1 MDVMT
6 VHLISTPDEASLAV
20 LRGNLDT
27 AVSLTFGADV
37 PANTHILIGGRPS
50 RQQLMASPALQ
61 ALVIPWAGLP
71 GETHTLLADFPHL
84 TVHNLH
90 HNAIPVA
97 ETAVMLLLAAAK
109 LTLPY
114 DQALRHHDWRP
125 RYQRPS
131 PALLLH
137 GKTAVILGYG
147 AIGQEV
153 GRLCQALGM
162 AVIGTRR
169 RVETPVSKNDVTI
182 YPISALA
189 TLLSRADALM
199 ICLPHTPETEGLIG
213 ARELALLPATAVLV
227 NVGRG
232 AIVAEAALY
241 QALQER
247 RLHAAGL
254 DVWYTYPPDEA
265 ARAHTPPAAY
275 PFHELDNVVMS
286 PHRAGHSDQTERL
299 RMTHLAA
306 LLNTAVQGQPMPN
319 RIDLQWGY

>member
-1 MDVMT
+1 MT

-20 LRGNLDT
+20 LRANLDT
-27 AVSLTFGADV
+27 AVSLTFGTDV
-37 PANTHILIGGRPS
+37 PANTHILVGGRPS

-71 GETHTLLADFPHL
+71 GETRTLLADFPHL

-109 LTLPY
+109 LTIPY
-114 DQALRHHDWRP
+114 DQALRRHDWHL

-147 AIGQEV
+147 AIGKEV

-162 AVIGTRR
+162 MVAGIRR
-169 RVETPVSKNDVTI
+169 QVDTAVSKNDI
-182 YPISALA
+182 PLYPVIALA
-189 TLLSRADALM
+189 TLLPRADALI
-199 ICLPHTPETEGLIG
+199 ICLPHTPATEGLIG
-213 ARELALLPATAVLV
+213 APELALLPATAVLV

-232 AIVAEAALY
+232 PVVAEAALY
-241 QALQER
+241 HALQER

-254 DVWYTYPPDEA
+254 DVWYAYPPDEA
-265 ARAHTPPAAY
+265 ARTHTPPAAY

-299 RMTHLAA
+299 RMTHLAE
-306 LLNTAVQGQPMPN
+306 LLNTAVQGQPLPN